1 MNSTECLICYEKIKN
16 NNFCITE
23 CNHAY
28 CLTCMIK
35 AALRKTECPYC
46 KYKLVEIPENTEE
59 EIDENQM
66 EEVNVQVFNNI
77 EFPEYDEADSD
88 YEGEE
93 GNIIIRSY
101 NLRSGYRQ
109 NPPIRINHHSAVQN
123 SLPPRFVEVN
133 NPNFRDVRIFQN
145 KKKNSKRNKKLIEQ
159 KSLQKAINEIKLI
172 ENKVKNNSN
181 KKNKKEKM
189 NKNRSFKF

>member
-1 MNSTECLICYEKIKN
+1 MNSNECLICYEKIKN

-23 CNHAY
+23 CNHVY

-35 AALRKTECPYC
+35 AVLHKTECPYC

-59 EIDENQM
+59 E
-66 EEVNVQVFNNI
+66 EVNENFNNI

-93 GNIIIRSY
+93 GNEAIRSY
-101 NLRSGYRQ
+101 NLRSRQIPIPDILPIDVENQ
-109 NPPIRINHHSAVQN
+109 NP
-123 SLPPRFVEVN
+123 RFIEVN
-133 NPNFRDVRIFQN
+133 NPNIENVRIIQN
-145 KKKNSKRNKKLIEQ
+145 KKKNSKRNKKLMEQ
-159 KSLQKAINEIKLI
+159 NSLQKAMNEIKLI
-172 ENKVKNNSN
+172 ENKVKNNAN
-181 KKNKKEKM
+181 KKIKKEKI

>member
-35 AALRKTECPYC
+35 TVLRKVECPYC
-46 KYKLVEIPENTEE
+46 KYKLVEIPDEE
-59 EIDENQM
+59 EIDENIV

-77 EFPEYDEADSD
+77 EFSENDDADSN

-93 GNIIIRSY
+93 GNRISRSY
-101 NLRSGYRQ
+101 NLRSRHIQ
-109 NPPIRINHHSAVQN
+109 IQSIHSVPVQ
-123 SLPPRFVEVN
+123 SHLPPRFIEI
-133 NPNFRDVRIFQN
+133 PNENIENARILHN
-145 KKKNSKRNKKLIEQ
+145 KKKNIKRNKKLLQ
-159 KSLQKAINEIKLI
+159 KFSLQKAINEIKLI

-181 KKNKKEKM
+181 KKNKKTKI

>member
-1 MNSTECLICYEKIKN
+1 MNSNECLICYEKIKN

-35 AALRKTECPYC
+35 AVLRKTECPYC
-46 KYKLVEIPENTEE
+46 KYKLVEITKNEVEVEE
-59 EIDENQM
+59 E
-66 EEVNVQVFNNI
+66 EVYVQVFNNI
-77 EFPEYDEADSD
+77 AFSENDDDNDSN

-93 GNIIIRSY
+93 GNGTGRSY
-101 NLRSGYRQ
+101 NLRSGQTQIPGQ
-109 NPPIRINHHSAVQN
+109 NP
-123 SLPPRFVEVN
+123 RFIEVN
-133 NPNFRDVRIFQN
+133 NPNIEDVRVVRQ
-145 KKKNSKRNKKLIEQ
+145 KKKNNKRNKKLMEQ
-159 KSLQKAINEIKLI
+159 NSLQKAINEIKLI

-181 KKNKKEKM
+181 KKNKKEKI